1 MGLSI
6 VLLAAGQGKRMKTT
20 KPKPLVELAD
30 KPLIQY
36 SIDAS
41 NNSNVEDK
49 IKAYLSCHERDRVPD
64 QDQLFHKNINFL
76 LRTNPGSG
84 FNTVFQILTC
94 QR

>member
-36 SIDAS
+36 SLDTKDELIKIIETTNYAKDQELFVRVSVSNEHAEID
-41 NNSNVEDK
+41 
-49 IKAYLSCHERDRVPD
+49 LSKKFEAVWVAMGLAGLGGR
-64 QDQLFHKNINFL
+64 
-76 LRTNPGSG
+76 SG
-84 FNTVFQILTC
+84 
-94 QR
+94 